1 MLRSR
6 FLSRFARE
14 EKGNLAVESLILI
27 PGLWLVFLVMVTI
40 FDAYQQS
47 NANQKASYAIS
58 DLVSRQTT
66 PVDSDFL
73 AGAKGL
79 FDTLAYRANDTTVRI
94 TSVRWDAAD
103 NEFKLHWSQANGFKS
118 GATASDVAQW
128 HNLLPVVPDQ
138 EFWAGGVSGEVFR
151 GKYNSENDEF
161 DVDRY
166 SYESN
171 LPETDLFEP
180 TYTNNNVIVNSKY
193 VSSV

>member
-66 PVDSDFL
+66 PVDEAFL

-103 NEFKLHWSQANGFKS
+103 NEFKLHWSEANGFKS

-128 HNLLPVVPDQ
+128 NNLLPVVPDQ
-138 EFWAGGVSGEVFR
+138 EYITVVETWSDFDPAFNVGFNVSELHNFVFTR
-151 GKYNSENDEF
+151 P
-161 DVDRY
+161 RY
-166 SYESN
+166 A
-171 LPETDLFEP
+171 PRVCWETC
-180 TYTNNNVIVNSKY
+180 S
-193 VSSV
+193 